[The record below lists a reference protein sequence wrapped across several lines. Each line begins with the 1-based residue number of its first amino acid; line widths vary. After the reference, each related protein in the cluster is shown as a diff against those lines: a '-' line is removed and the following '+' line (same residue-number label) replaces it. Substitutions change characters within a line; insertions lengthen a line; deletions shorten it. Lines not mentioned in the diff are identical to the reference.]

1 MSNELQS
8 YLDNMPLVA
17 ILRGIKPVEAVA
29 VVEAIHHAGFGMVEV
44 PLNSPQPLQSI
55 QRIADA
61 FGDKL
66 LVGAGTV
73 LAPQQVHDV
82 HSAGGKLVV
91 SPNTNIEVIQATAA
105 LELISMPGAAT
116 PSEAFAAINAGASAI
131 KAFPAEMVTPQVLKS
146 WKSVL
151 PAGLPVLAVGGI
163 NPSNLAD
170 YWQAGANGF
179 GLGGALYKANKS
191 VDAVTRD
198 AEQFIETMRRVINTT
213 SSR

>member
-17 ILRGIKPVEAVA
+17 ILRGIKPLEAVA
-29 VVEAIHHAGFGMVEV
+29 VVEAIHHAGFGIVEV

-61 FGDKL
+61 FGDEL

-105 LELISMPGAAT
+105 LKLISMPGAAT
-116 PSEAFAAINAGASAI
+116 PSEAFAAINAGASAV

-163 NPSNLAD
+163 NTSNLAD

>member
-17 ILRGIKPVEAVA
+17 ILRGIKPLEAVA

-116 PSEAFAAINAGASAI
+116 PSEAFAAINAGASAV

-163 NPSNLAD
+163 NTSNLAD

>member
-116 PSEAFAAINAGASAI
+116 PSEAFAAINAGASAV

>member
-116 PSEAFAAINAGASAI
+116 PSEAFAAINAGASAV

-163 NPSNLAD
+163 NTSNLTD

-198 AEQFIETMRRVINTT
+198 AEQFIETMRRLINTT